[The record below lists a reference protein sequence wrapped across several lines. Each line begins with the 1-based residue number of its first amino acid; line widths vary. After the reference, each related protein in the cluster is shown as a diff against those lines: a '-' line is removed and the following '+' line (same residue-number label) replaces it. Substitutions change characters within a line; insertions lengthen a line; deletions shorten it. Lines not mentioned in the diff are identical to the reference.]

1 VPGVNSAAAT
11 SVVPLSGS
19 SWYNYIWMD
28 GADPAGKKG
37 VALNR
42 VSPDYFKTLG
52 TPLVAGRDF
61 NDYDTLSAP
70 KVAIVDEEFARQLA
84 GEMNP
89 VGKSFWVETTP
100 NTPQTR
106 YEIVGLVKS
115 TKYNNV
121 REDFQPL
128 AYFPQAQA
136 ARLSAYDQLLI
147 GSNVP
152 LADLTGGL
160 KRAIGA
166 LSPQSTIKF
175 EVLRE
180 QIQDSLMSE
189 RLMATLSGF
198 FGLLALVLACV
209 GLYGLVSYGVASR
222 THEIG
227 IRLALGAQPRD
238 VRLMILR
245 ESLLLV
251 LIGVAV
257 GLPCALTAPRL
268 VSAFL
273 FGLTPADPLS
283 ISLAVGALVLAALAA
298 GYIPARRATKV
309 DPLIALRYE

>member
-1 VPGVNSAAAT
+1 V
-11 SVVPLSGS
+11 
-19 SWYNYIWMD
+19 
-28 GADPAGKKG
+28 
-37 VALNR
+37 
-42 VSPDYFKTLG
+42 
-52 TPLVAGRDF
+52 
-61 NDYDTLSAP
+61 
-70 KVAIVDEEFARQLA
+70 
-84 GEMNP
+84 NP

-136 ARLSAYDQLLI
+136 ARVGLYDQLLI
-147 GSNVP
+147 SANVP

-160 KRAIGA
+160 KRATGA

-180 QIQDSLMSE
+180 QIQNSLMSE

-251 LIGVAV
+251 LVGVAV

-268 VSAFL
+268 VAAFL

-283 ISLAVGALVLAALAA
+283 ISLAVGALVVAALAA